1 MNVQNRS
8 HASDP
13 KVPDQRPFGVFLVVF
28 VFALASLS
36 TVLSYAHSTYHGL
49 CACLWLLG
57 DALATLLNCTDK
69 GNGHDT
75 STHLQLAPLL
85 EACCLF
91 P

>member
-1 MNVQNRS
+1 MSVGNFAILAFV
-8 HASDP
+8 DP
-13 KVPDQRPFGVFLVVF
+13 IGIVTT
-28 VFALASLS
+28 LS

-85 EACCLF
+85 EARCLF